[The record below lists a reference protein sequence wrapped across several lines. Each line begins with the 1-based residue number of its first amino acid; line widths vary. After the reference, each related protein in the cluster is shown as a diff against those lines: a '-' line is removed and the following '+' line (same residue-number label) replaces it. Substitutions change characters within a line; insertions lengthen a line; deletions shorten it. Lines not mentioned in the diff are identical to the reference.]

1 MPLYGGYAAFAFF
14 AALGLPGLSGFISES
29 LVFLGAF
36 QEQKLL
42 ACLGTL
48 GILLGAAYMLW
59 TYQRVFMGPV
69 NEKYKDYKDM
79 NKIEIASLFPLA
91 FVVLVLGIFP
101 FHLLGYA
108 RPHCGQSAR
117 SSQRRARRIR
127 SNEDRRRAGGDEH
140 ATVVSRRGSGILPR
154 RGVD

>member
-1 MPLYGGYAAFAFF
+1 M
-14 AALGLPGLSGFISES
+14 SGFISES

-42 ACLGTL
+42 ACIGTL

-69 NEKYKDYKDM
+69 NEKYADYKDM

-91 FVVLVLGIFP
+91 VVVLVLGVFP
-101 FHLLGYA
+101 FIFLDMLA
-108 RPHCGQSAR
+108 DQLVSN
-117 SSQRRARRIR
+117 RARLHHCIR
-127 SNEDRRRAGGDEH
+127 VR
-140 ATVVSRRGSGILPR
+140 T
-154 RGVD
+154 